1 MLKPHENHIE
11 EIECKAPVT
20 KCPPENCI
28 DERESKSSPDVN
40 RNSLSPKITEA
51 FTTNKKTSKT
61 KVLNSQ
67 R

>member
-1 MLKPHENHIE
+1 MLKPQENHIE

-28 DERESKSSPDVN
+28 DESKSKSWPDVN
-40 RNSLSPKITEA
+40 RKSKSPKNY
-51 FTTNKKTSKT
+51 FTTNKKSSKT
-61 KVLNSQ
+61 EVSHSQ